1 MDPAAQADFPPRQP
15 LARGATM
22 HEKDRQ
28 GAATFFFT
36 KQALFDVKR
45 KLWGYEILSGSD
57 ACSPQL
63 ACFADQ
69 EQVAGSLASSSY
81 MGVQHA
87 VERGKKVVAPFDET
101 GLLSQAPYALP
112 AVHGVVKLV
121 GDTQQPEEVLKA
133 SRQLKSDGYA
143 LALDLTSAIGAV
155 AGLPE
160 LADVLCFDAGGAAD
174 PRNFLDK
181 AKGRKVALLASRV
194 QGLEQFEALKNAGF
208 TLFQGRFFK
217 EPEIIA
223 ERKLTSH
230 HMSRFSILRLLEAE
244 DPDVEALAE
253 TISVDVSVSFRLL
266 SYLNSA
272 AFGFPQKI
280 QSIRQAIMILGTNKL
295 KNWLRAVLLADM
307 AQQGDMPR
315 ELAEL
320 SLQRA
325 RFLEQVALR
334 YDFWDFD
341 PGSLFLLGLFSLLD
355 AILGIPMDKIT
366 NHLPLDEKLKAALRR
381 EEKSEYQPLLD
392 LGECLEDADWERLVG
407 LTRKLGFDLETVKA
421 CHVEAMAWSSAFFV
435 SQAGA

>member
-1 MDPAAQADFPPRQP
+1 MSE
-15 LARGATM
+15 
-22 HEKDRQ
+22 EKESH

-45 KLWGYEILSGSD
+45 KLWGYEIMGGAD
-57 ACSPQL
+57 ACSTTQP

-69 EQVAGSLASSSY
+69 DQVAGSLASSSY
-81 MGVQHA
+81 MGVQNA
-87 VERGKKVVAPFDET
+87 VERGKKVVAPFDEG
-101 GLLSQAPYALP
+101 GLLAKAPYALP
-112 AVHGVVKLV
+112 AAHGVVKLV
-121 GDTQQPEEVLKA
+121 GPSQAPQTLLAAVGQLKA
-133 SRQLKSDGYA
+133 DGYA
-143 LALDLTSAIGAV
+143 LALDLTSAMGAV

-160 LADVLCFDAGGAAD
+160 LADVLCFDAGNGTD
-174 PRNFLDK
+174 PRNFLDR

-194 QGLEQFEALKNAGF
+194 QGLEQFEQLKAAGF

-230 HMSRFSILRLLEAE
+230 QMSRFSILKLLEAE
-244 DPDVEALAE
+244 DPDVDALAD
-253 TISVDVSVSFRLL
+253 TISADVSVSFRLL
-266 SYLNSA
+266 AYLNSA

-280 QSIRQAIMILGTNKL
+280 QSIRQAIMFLGTDKL

-320 SLQRA
+320 SLLRA
-325 RFLEQVALR
+325 RFLEQIATR
-334 YDFWDFD
+334 YDYWDFD

-355 AILGIPMDKIT
+355 AILGIPMAKIT

-381 EEKSEYQPLLD
+381 EEKSEYQPLFD
-392 LGECLEDADWERLVG
+392 LEECLEDADWERLAD

-421 CHVEAMAWSSAFFV
+421 CYGEAMAWSGGFFA
-435 SQAGA
+435 SQTT

>member
-1 MDPAAQADFPPRQP
+1 MN
-15 LARGATM
+15 
-22 HEKDRQ
+22 EKDQQ

-45 KLWGYEILSGSD
+45 KLWGYEIMGGSD
-57 ACSPQL
+57 ACSPVQP
-63 ACFADQ
+63 CFADQ

-87 VERGKKVVAPFDET
+87 VERGKKVVAPFDEA
-101 GLLSQAPYALP
+101 GLLAQAPYALP
-112 AVHGVVKLV
+112 AAHGVVKLV
-121 GDTQQPEEVLKA
+121 GEAQQPQAVLEA
-133 SRQLKSDGYA
+133 ARQLKTDGYA
-143 LALDLTSAIGAV
+143 LALDLISAMGAV

-160 LADVLCFDAGGAAD
+160 LADVLCFNAGGGAD
-174 PRNFLDK
+174 PRNFLDRT
-181 AKGRKVALLASRV
+181 KGRKVALLASRV
-194 QGLEQFEALKNAGF
+194 QGLEQFEHLKGAGF

-230 HMSRFSILRLLEAE
+230 QMSRFSILHLLEAE
-244 DPDVEALAE
+244 DPDVDALVD
-253 TISVDVSVSFRLL
+253 TISADVSVSFRLL

-280 QSIRQAIMILGTNKL
+280 QSIRQAIMVLGSVKL

-315 ELAEL
+315 ELAEI

-325 RFLEQVALR
+325 RFMEQIATL

-355 AILGIPMDKIT
+355 AILGIPMDKVT
-366 NHLPLDEKLKAALRR
+366 SHLPLDEKLKAALLR
-381 EEKSEYQPLLD
+381 EEKSEYQPLVD
-392 LGECLEDADWERLVG
+392 LEECLEDADWERLTD
-407 LTRKLGFDLETVKA
+407 LTRKLGFELEAVKA
-421 CHVEAMAWSSAFFV
+421 CYAEAMAWSGAFFAT
-435 SQAGA
+435 QT